1 MPESESRSGK
11 RHAPINERFLNNEFG
26 SETRSP
32 AIQHDWSGFVRGAND
47 TYRANVWNAIF
58 FCFFFQTRGNSLRLT
73 GSEKYTNARD
83 SDAYSATV
91 DMRR

>member
-1 MPESESRSGK
+1 MNLDQKRAALQYNMIGQALYEEPMIRTERMSGMQ
-11 RHAPINERFLNNEFG
+11 FF
-26 SETRSP
+26 
-32 AIQHDWSGFVRGAND
+32 FV
-47 TYRANVWNAIF
+47 
-58 FCFFFQTRGNSLRLT
+58 FFFQTRGNSLRLT